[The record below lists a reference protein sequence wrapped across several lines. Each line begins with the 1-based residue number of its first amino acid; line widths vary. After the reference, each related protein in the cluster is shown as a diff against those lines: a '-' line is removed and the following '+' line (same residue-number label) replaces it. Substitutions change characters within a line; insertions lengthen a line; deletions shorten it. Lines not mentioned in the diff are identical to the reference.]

1 MVRAVHSVWSARRS
15 FAEMAP
21 NRMRCESE
29 ASSPV
34 PRSLPGFE
42 NIRRYRSSNGLHIAK
57 LLPGDYYVTME
68 DEVLDT
74 ILGSCVSACIR
85 NPRLGIGGM
94 NHFMLPRP
102 SGSGND
108 TWENIAGRATRYG
121 SASMEKLINRILH
134 VGGTRADL
142 EVKIFGGG
150 KVLSSLSDVGSHN
163 VIFVREFLKQE
174 GLRVTSEDVGDVFP
188 RHVQYFPLTGRVRVR
203 HLSSRQDV
211 VKEEQSYL
219 RGLDKAPVAG
229 EIDLF

>member
-1 MVRAVHSVWSARRS
+1 MQPEAAN
-15 FAEMAP
+15 AAP
-21 NRMRCESE
+21 L
-29 ASSPV
+29 

-42 NIRRYRSSNGLHIAK
+42 HIRRYRNASGALIVK
-57 LLPGDYYVTME
+57 LLPGDYYVTRE

-74 ILGSCVSACIR
+74 VLGSCVSACIR
-85 NPRLGIGGM
+85 NPRLKVGGM

-108 TWENIAGRATRYG
+108 TWDSVAGRATRYG
-121 SASMEKLINRILH
+121 TASMEQLINRILG

-150 KVLSSLSDVGSHN
+150 RVLSSLSDVGNHN
-163 VIFVREFLKQE
+163 VTFVRDFLRQE
-174 GLRVTSEDVGDVFP
+174 GLKVSSEDVGDVCP

-203 HLSSRQDV
+203 HLNSRQDV
-211 VKEEQSYL
+211 VQEEQKYL
-219 RGLDKAPVAG
+219 KGLDQAPVAG